1 MTPALRRWF
10 PFLGWFPLHRD
21 NLRADVTAGITVALI
36 LVPQSMA
43 YAALAGLPVVYGLY
57 AAFVPVIVASL
68 WGSSPQLHTG
78 PVAMLSLMSAAAL
91 IPLAAVG
98 TGEFIGLS
106 LMLAMMVGVLRLL
119 LGVLR
124 LGVLVNFISHPVTV
138 GFTNAAAL
146 IIGLS
151 LLNKILN
158 VPMPRT
164 ESFLH
169 DLWVTISQ
177 IDQAHAPTLVF
188 AVSAALLIWT
198 LQRRWP
204 RLPAILVAVV
214 LATTASWLIGFEQN
228 VSTTP
233 DRISDPALR
242 NLVSEFVRDKAAI
255 QEATR
260 EISLRSSAARQADIL
275 PNHEAEA
282 RALEVEAEVAPLRL
296 RVKQLTEKVNEQRVI
311 LHRHELARLETPG
324 GVMFVPSESLSEDQR
339 RTAVSWRFVGV
350 RDGAV
355 SLSAGGDVVGRIPAG
370 LPSFSAPPIRWELIF
385 PLLPSAL
392 VMALIGF
399 MEATSI
405 SKAVAA
411 RTRQRLDTNQEL
423 IGQGLANIVG
433 SFFQSYVVSGSFS
446 RSAVAA
452 RTGARTG
459 LFAIIS
465 ALGVV
470 LVMLFLTPA
479 LYHLPQAV
487 LAVIVMMA
495 VFGLVRIDPL
505 RHAWRVQRSDAIA
518 GMITFV
524 STLVLAPSLASG
536 IGIGVGITVALFL
549 IRNLRPR
556 AEILGRHPDG
566 TLGGIKSHNL
576 KPLSEHFVAVR
587 FDGSLNFINIAYFED
602 IVLEALSRYPRTRAV
617 LVIGSGINDIDAT
630 GEEKV
635 RELSE
640 RLRQNGVELVLSSL
654 KKQVQDICTRS
665 GLCAIVG
672 DENIFKTKELAIDT
686 LHRRF
691 GDRRSAYAS
700 S

>member
-1 MTPALRRWF
+1 M
-10 PFLGWFPLHRD
+10 HRASV
-21 NLRADVTAGITVALI
+21 RADAMAGITVALI

-91 IPLAAVG
+91 IPFAAVG
-98 TGEFIGLS
+98 SEEFIGLS
-106 LMLAMMVGVLRLL
+106 LLLALMVGVLRLL

-169 DLWVTISQ
+169 DLWVTVSQ
-177 IDQAHAPTLVF
+177 IDQAHLPTLAF
-188 AVSAALLIWT
+188 ALATGILIWT

-204 RLPAILVAVV
+204 RIPAILLAVV
-214 LATTASWLIGFEQN
+214 VATLVSWLSGFEKN
-228 VSTTP
+228 LRTSP
-233 DRISDPALR
+233 DRIEDPEIRA
-242 NLVSEFVRDKAAI
+242 LVSEFVRDKTDI
-255 QEATR
+255 HETNR
-260 EISLRSSAARQADIL
+260 EIGRRSSQVLSLIKDSSLDSELQAL
-275 PNHEAEA
+275 KAEAEIST
-282 RALEVEAEVAPLRL
+282 LRL
-296 RVKQLTEKVNEQRVI
+296 HVKRLTEKVNAQRVI
-311 LHRHELARLETPG
+311 LHRHELARLDTPHGET
-324 GVMFVPSESLSEDQR
+324 FVPPSSLSDDQR
-339 RTAVSWRFVGV
+339 PHATRWRFVGV
-350 RDGAV
+350 SDGAV
-355 SLSAGGDVVGRIPAG
+355 TLSAGGEVVGRIPAG
-370 LPSFSAPPIRWELIF
+370 LPSFSAPPLRWELIL

-411 RTRQRLDTNQEL
+411 KTRQRLDTNQEL

-433 SFFQSYVVSGSFS
+433 SFFHSYVVSGSFS

-452 RTGARTG
+452 RVGARTG

-495 VFGLVRIDPL
+495 VFGLVRIAPL

-518 GMITFV
+518 GIITFA
-524 STLVLAPSLASG
+524 STLALAPSLANG
-536 IGIGVGITVALFL
+536 IGIGVSLTVALFL
-549 IRNLRPR
+549 IRILRPR

-587 FDGSLNFINIAYFED
+587 FDGSLNFINVAYFED
-602 IVLEALSRYPRTRAV
+602 IVLEALSRHPRTRAV

-630 GEEKV
+630 GEEKI

-654 KKQVQDICTRS
+654 KKQVQDICARS

-672 DENIFKTKELAIDT
+672 DENIFKTKELAIET

-691 GDRRSAYAS
+691 GDRIDAYATS
-700 S
+700 

>member
-1 MTPALRRWF
+1 MRR
-10 PFLGWFPLHRD
+10 D
-21 NLRADVTAGITVALI
+21 SVRADFTAGITVALI

-43 YAALAGLPVVYGLY
+43 YATLAGLPVVYGLY
-57 AAFVPVIVASL
+57 AAFVPVIIASL

-78 PVAMLSLMSAAAL
+78 PVAMLSLMSAATL

-98 TGEFIGLS
+98 TEEFIGLS
-106 LMLAMMVGVLRLL
+106 LMLALMVGVLRLL

-177 IDQAHAPTLVF
+177 IDQAHAPTGLF
-188 AVSAALLIWT
+188 ALTTGLLIWT

-214 LATTASWLIGFEQN
+214 LATSASWLLGFEQD
-228 VSTTP
+228 VRTTP
-233 DRISDPALR
+233 DRISDPTVR
-242 NLVSEFVRDKAAI
+242 RLVAEFVRDKAAI
-255 QEATR
+255 QEAAL
-260 EISLRSSAARQADIL
+260 EISLRSSAARATDSH
-275 PNHEAEA
+275 PERDAEA
-282 RALEVEAEVAPLRL
+282 RALQIEAEIAPLRL

-311 LHRHELARLETPG
+311 LHRHELVRLETPE
-324 GVMFVPSESLSEDQR
+324 GVTFVPSATLSEAQR
-339 RTAVSWRFVGV
+339 RSATLWRFVGV

-355 SLSAGGDVVGRIPAG
+355 TLSAGGEVVGRIPAG
-370 LPSFSAPPIRWELIF
+370 LPAFSAPPIRWELIL

-411 RTRQRLDTNQEL
+411 KTRQRLDTNQEL
-423 IGQGLANIVG
+423 VGQGLANIVG

-452 RTGARTG
+452 RSGARTG

-465 ALGVV
+465 AVGVV

-495 VFGLVRIDPL
+495 VFGLVRIEPL

-518 GMITFV
+518 GIITFV
-524 STLVLAPSLASG
+524 STLSLAPSLASG
-536 IGIGVGITVALFL
+536 IGVGVGLTVGQFL

-576 KPLSEHFVAVR
+576 KPLSENFVAVR
-587 FDGSLNFINIAYFED
+587 FDGSLNFINVAYFED
-602 IVLEALSRYPRTRAV
+602 IVLEALSRFPRTRAV
-617 LVIGSGINDIDAT
+617 LVIGSGINHIDAT

-635 RELSE
+635 RELTE
-640 RLRQNGVELVLSSL
+640 RLRRNGVALVLSSL

-665 GLCAIVG
+665 GLCSIVG
-672 DENIFKTKELAIDT
+672 EENIFKTKELAIET

-691 GDRRSAYAS
+691 DVRDSAFATS
-700 S
+700 